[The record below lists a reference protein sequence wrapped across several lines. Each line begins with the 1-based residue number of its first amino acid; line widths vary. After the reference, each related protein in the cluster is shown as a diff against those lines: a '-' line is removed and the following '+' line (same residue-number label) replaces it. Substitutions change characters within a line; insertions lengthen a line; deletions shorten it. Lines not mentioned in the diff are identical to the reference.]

1 MAIAFFNGKWISPEE
16 LVIPIDERGH
26 NFGDGVYEVIR
37 VYNGVPFT
45 MREHLVRLEKSA
57 EAIRLKMDYTIE
69 QFEDLIREGLQK
81 SGLQE
86 AAVYLQVTRGI
97 ALRLHAFPSG
107 VPSSTAM
114 TIREAKP
121 LPQEYRDNGVKTL
134 LLEDERWKNCFIKSL
149 NLLPNILAKQTAA
162 DQGCFEAIL
171 VRDGLITEGSSCNV
185 FAIKDGT
192 LYTTPATHKILHGIT
207 RAKLLEL
214 ASKLNIPVREED
226 FTPDFLL
233 SADEVFL
240 SSTSMEAMP
249 VVQVDNTQIG
259 TGKPGVVT
267 NRLREAYRALY
278 SSAVQ

>member
-45 MREHLVRLEKSA
+45 MREHLERLEKSA
-57 EAIRLKMDYTIE
+57 EAIRLTMNYTVE
-69 QFEDLIREGLQK
+69 QFEELIREGLQK
-81 SGLQE
+81 SGLKE
-86 AAVYLQVTRGI
+86 ASVYLQVTRGI
-97 ALRLHAFPSG
+97 ATRIHSFPD
-107 VPSSTAM
+107 VPSSTSM

-121 LPQEYRDNGVKTL
+121 LPQEYRDNGTKAL
-134 LLEDERWKNCFIKSL
+134 LLEDERWKNCYIKSL
-149 NLLPNILAKQTAA
+149 NLLPNVLAKRTAA

-171 VRDGLITEGSSCNV
+171 VRDGLVTEGSSCNV

-192 LYTTPATHKILHGIT
+192 IYTAPATHKILHGIT

-214 ASKLNIPVREED
+214 AAKMDIPVVEEE
-226 FTPDFLL
+226 FTPDFLK

-249 VVQVDNTQIG
+249 VVQIDDTQIG
-259 TGKPGVVT
+259 NGKPGTIT
-267 NRLREAYRALY
+267 NRLAEAYRALY
-278 SSAVQ
+278 LATV

>member
-1 MAIAFFNGKWISPEE
+1 MAIAFFNGTWISPEE

-45 MREHLVRLEKSA
+45 MREHLERLEKSA

-69 QFEDLIREGLQK
+69 QFEDLILEGLQK
-81 SGLQE
+81 SGLKE
-86 AAVYLQVTRGI
+86 AAVYLQVTRGV
-97 ALRLHAFPSG
+97 ALRLHNFPN
-107 VPSSTAM
+107 VPSSTSM

-149 NLLPNILAKQTAA
+149 NLLPNILAKQAAA

-171 VRDGLITEGSSCNV
+171 VRDGVITEGSSCNV
-185 FAIKDGT
+185 FVAKGGT
-192 LYTTPATHKILHGIT
+192 LYTAPATNKILHGIT

-214 ASKLNIPVREED
+214 AAELNIPVREEE

-249 VVQVDNTQIG
+249 VVQIDDTKIG
-259 TGKPGVVT
+259 TGKPGEIT
-267 NRLREAYRALY
+267 NRLRDAYRALY
-278 SSAVQ
+278 LEAVQ